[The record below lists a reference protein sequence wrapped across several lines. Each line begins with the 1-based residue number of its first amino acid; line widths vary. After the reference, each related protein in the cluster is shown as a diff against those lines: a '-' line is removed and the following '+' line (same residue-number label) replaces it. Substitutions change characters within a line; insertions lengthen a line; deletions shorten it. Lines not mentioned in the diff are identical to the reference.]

1 MKMKNKGN
9 LNLFHAKFGIK
20 FRGFCCEIYSCYE
33 AIAS

>member
-20 FRGFCCEIYSCYE
+20 FRGFFHEIFE
-33 AIAS
+33 A